1 MTDDSVI
8 EARRALARYEDRNSK
23 PNPAHLADAI
33 RLLLARIDEAGAV
46 FEKAHA
52 PTDDEREALRVASP
66 VTWGWDACVV
76 CGSRDVTDRGMVVMA
91 SKADGAYVGRVAWC
105 DGSQE
110 CRDDLRQAGASML
123 TEDQAEAVDAALRH
137 SPTPT
142 DDERKVL
149 DRAVRGV
156 TWNASNYPRRAQPH
170 ILGADIGPLTT
181 KIVEAVES
189 AGFRRSEVPEPQGEP
204 SAAHVLEDFLG
215 KLAGSGAYVLDF
227 TSAVSLH
234 GHIVRILKRDIAAL
248 RAAGVVGHEGESDEH
263 PHK

>member
-52 PTDDEREALRVASP
+52 PTDDER
-66 VTWGWDACVV
+66 
-76 CGSRDVTDRGMVVMA
+76 
-91 SKADGAYVGRVAWC
+91 
-105 DGSQE
+105 
-110 CRDDLRQAGASML
+110 
-123 TEDQAEAVDAALRH
+123 
-137 SPTPT
+137 
-142 DDERKVL
+142 KVL

-189 AGFRRSEVPEPQGEP
+189 AGFRHPEVPEPQGEP
-204 SAAHVLEDFLG
+204 TDAQVRKVAHTGPGHASGDAGYCEGCLAEREPQGEPSAGNLDHYTDPDDPFWQSRPEPVPQGEPSDAQALEGFLG
-215 KLAGSGAYVLDF
+215 KLAGSGAYALDF
-227 TSAVSLH
+227 TSAESLH
-234 GHIVRILKRDIAAL
+234 GHIVWILKRDIAAL
-248 RAAGVVGHEGESDEH
+248 RAAGGVR
-263 PHK
+263 